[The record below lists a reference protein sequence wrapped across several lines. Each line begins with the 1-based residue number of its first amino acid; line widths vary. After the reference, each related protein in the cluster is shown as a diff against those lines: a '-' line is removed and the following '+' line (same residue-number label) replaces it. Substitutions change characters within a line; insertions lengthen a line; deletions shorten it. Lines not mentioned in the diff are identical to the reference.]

1 MSYIGREPQIGNF
14 QVCDAISV
22 VNNQAAY
29 TMQVSSVNVIPET
42 ANHCLVSLNGILQ
55 APGSSFTVAGSTIT
69 FASALVTNDVI
80 NFIQI
85 LGSVL
90 DLGVPSDRTVTLAKL
105 ASGTDGNLIS
115 YDTSGNPVAVAT
127 GNDGQVLTSAGAG
140 AVPTFE
146 TPSGGSWTLVS
157 STTASNNS
165 HIDITLSGSYSI
177 YKITFVNMIGGTDN
191 TNLNHQILIGG
202 SVQTGSNYSYGNL
215 FVDSNGGN
223 GYNASGSAGS
233 VKMTYAPMG
242 SASTDNTSGEILIF
256 NPSSSVRTHTAY
268 RFTGDQKVG
277 TYLNTN
283 VGGSRWTNGSAW
295 SGFRVLYSSGNIA
308 SGVMKLWGQA

>member
-1 MSYIGREPQIGNF
+1 MAIIKIRNAAIDL
-14 QVCDAISV
+14 DAAEIPNLPASKITSGTLNNARISLD
-22 VNNQAAY
+22 AAE
-29 TMQVSSVNVIPET
+29 IPNLDTGKITTGTLADARVPNLNASKITAGTVAAARLGSGT
-42 ANHCLVSLNGILQ
+42 ANATTFLRGDN
-55 APGSSFTVAGSTIT
+55 T
-69 FASALVTNDVI
+69 FAA
-80 NFIQI
+80 
-85 LGSVL
+85 
-90 DLGVPSDRTVTLAKL
+90 
-105 ASGTDGNLIS
+105 
-115 YDTSGNPVAVAT
+115 
-127 GNDGQVLTSAGAG
+127 
-140 AVPTFE
+140 
-146 TPSGGSWTLVS
+146 PSGGSWTLVS